1 MFKRLLSAAIIF
13 GCIAA
18 ASYGIYSATDE
29 VCNREAKQLVEFD
42 NNGISYRVTSGTD
55 LTCEV
60 IRYKRG
66 CKILE
71 KGRKCNTSL
80 QYKGSVTIPESVSY
94 DGKEYRVNSICTM
107 AFKCCDSLT
116 AVHIPAT
123 VTQIGSFER
132 NENIFEYCPQLEE
145 IVIAPHNP
153 VYDSREGCNA
163 IIRTASNT
171 LVAGCKNSV
180 IPADIEKIGDYAFE
194 GCSLLEEVN
203 IPAGVT
209 AIGEYAFANC
219 RALASIAVDENNPV
233 YDSREGCNAI
243 IETATNTLVAGS
255 NNTIVPNGI
264 KEIGKYAFM
273 GRSALKSITLP
284 ASVTKIGHRAFTDCI
299 SLTEIEALAPE
310 IELGSLA
317 LNGSGWYNNQPDGFI
332 YFKEWLADFKGEK
345 KAEMAL
351 DIKEGTEKMVYLLLK
366 NSCDRF
372 TSVNIPA
379 SFTGSLFGCF
389 IDVPEIERITVSPEN
404 PVYDSREGCNA
415 IIETATN
422 TLMVACK
429 NTVIPSTV
437 TALQNDAFCYV
448 KGLKCIYIPAS
459 VTNISNG
466 CFIGCNEL
474 EKIVVDEAN
483 TVYDSRNGCNAIIKS
498 ATNSLWAACKS
509 TVIPQGVKTIAYDA
523 FGRQEGIENIVIPE
537 GVEVIES
544 SAFRDCKGLKKVVLP
559 STLRRIERWA
569 FVNCTGLATVECRGT
584 VAPKIDEEAFRGVP
598 ASAQLLY
605 KEGDYAALK
614 SSFLGEIKKIDK

>member
-1 MFKRLLSAAIIF
+1 MFRRLLSAAIIF

-18 ASYGIYSATDE
+18 ASYGIYSATYD
-29 VCNREAKQLVEFD
+29 VCNGETKQLVEFD
-42 NNGISYRVTSGTD
+42 NEGISYRVTSATD

-66 CKILE
+66 CEILE
-71 KGRKCNTSL
+71 KGRKCDTSL
-80 QYKGSVTIPESVSY
+80 QYKGCVTIPESVSC
-94 DGKEYRVNSICTM
+94 DGKEYRVTAICTM

-116 AVHIPAT
+116 TVHIPAT
-123 VTQIGSFER
+123 VTQIGSFGR
-132 NENIFEYCPQLEE
+132 DENIFEHCPLLEK
-145 IVIAPHNP
+145 IVVAPHNP

-163 IIRTASNT
+163 IIKTATNT

-180 IPADIEKIGDYAFE
+180 IPADIEKIGDNAFE
-194 GCSLLEEVN
+194 GCSLLEEIK

-209 AIGEYAFANC
+209 VIGEYAFAYC
-219 RALASIAVDENNPV
+219 EALAKMTVDENNPV
-233 YDSREGCNAI
+233 YDSRGECNAI
-243 IETATNTLVAGS
+243 IETATNALIAGS
-255 NNTIVPNGI
+255 NNTIVPHGI

-284 ASVTKIGHRAFTDCI
+284 ASVTKIGHRAFTDCV

-345 KAEMAL
+345 KDEMDL

-389 IDVPEIERITVSPEN
+389 IDAPEIECITVNPKN

-429 NTVIPSTV
+429 STVIPSTV
-437 TALQNDAFCYV
+437 TTLQNDAFCYV
-448 KGLKCIYIPAS
+448 KGLKSIYIPAS
-459 VTNISNG
+459 VTNISSG
-466 CFIGCNEL
+466 CFTGCNEL
-474 EKIVVDEAN
+474 EKIVVDKAN
-483 TVYDSRNGCNAIIKS
+483 PVYDSRNGCNAIIKS
-498 ATNSLWAACKS
+498 AANSLWAACKG
-509 TVIPQGVKTIAYDA
+509 TIIPQGVKTIAYDA

-559 STLRRIERWA
+559 STLRRIDRWA
-569 FVNCTGLATVECRGT
+569 FINCTELATLECRGA
-584 VAPKIDEEAFRGVP
+584 VAPKIDEQAFRGVP

-605 KEGDYAALK
+605 SEGNYAALK
-614 SSFLGEIKKIDK
+614 NTFPGEIKKIDK

>member
-1 MFKRLLSAAIIF
+1 MFKRLLSAIIII

-29 VCNREAKQLVEFD
+29 VCNREAKLLVEFD

-60 IRYKRG
+60 IRYKKG

-94 DGKEYRVNSICTM
+94 DGKEYRVTGICTM
-107 AFKCCDSLT
+107 AFKYCDSLT
-116 AVHIPAT
+116 TVHIPAT
-123 VTQIGSFER
+123 MTQIGSFGR
-132 NENIFEYCPQLEE
+132 DENIFEYCPQLEE
-145 IVIAPHNP
+145 IVIAPH
-153 VYDSREGCNA
+153 
-163 IIRTASNT
+163 
-171 LVAGCKNSV
+171 
-180 IPADIEKIGDYAFE
+180 
-194 GCSLLEEVN
+194 
-203 IPAGVT
+203 
-209 AIGEYAFANC
+209 
-219 RALASIAVDENNPV
+219 NPV

-284 ASVTKIGHRAFTDCI
+284 ASVTKIGHRAFTNCV

-310 IELGSLA
+310 IELGTLA

-345 KAEMAL
+345 KAEIAL

-389 IDVPEIERITVSPEN
+389 IDVPEIEQITVSPGN
-404 PVYDSREGCNA
+404 PVYDSREGGNA

-459 VTNISNG
+459 VTNISNV

-474 EKIVVDEAN
+474 EKIVVDKAN

-537 GVEVIES
+537 SVEVIES

-569 FVNCTGLATVECRGT
+569 FVNCTGLATIECRGT
-584 VAPKIDEEAFRGVP
+584 VAPKIDEQAFRGVP

-605 KEGDYAALK
+605 NEGDYAALK
-614 SSFLGEIKKIDK
+614 SYFPGDIKKIDK

>member
-1 MFKRLLSAAIIF
+1 MFRRLLSATIII

-18 ASYGIYSATDE
+18 VSYGIYSATDG
-29 VCNREAKQLVEFD
+29 VCNGEAKQLIEFD

-66 CKILE
+66 CEILE
-71 KGRKCNTSL
+71 KGRKCDTSL
-80 QYKGSVTIPESVSY
+80 QYKGCVTIPESVSY
-94 DGKEYRVNSICTM
+94 DGKEYRVTGICTM
-107 AFKCCDSLT
+107 AFKYCDSLT
-116 AVHIPAT
+116 AVFIPAS
-123 VTQIGSFER
+123 VIEIGDNER
-132 NENIFEYCPQLEE
+132 NENIFEYCPLLEE
-145 IVIAPHNP
+145 IVIAPH
-153 VYDSREGCNA
+153 
-163 IIRTASNT
+163 
-171 LVAGCKNSV
+171 
-180 IPADIEKIGDYAFE
+180 
-194 GCSLLEEVN
+194 
-203 IPAGVT
+203 
-209 AIGEYAFANC
+209 
-219 RALASIAVDENNPV
+219 NPV

-284 ASVTKIGHRAFTDCI
+284 ASVTKIGHRAFTDCV
-299 SLTEIEALAPE
+299 SLTEIEAMASE
-310 IELGSLA
+310 IELGTLA

-351 DIKEGTEKMVYLLLK
+351 EIKEGTEKMVYLLLK

-389 IDVPEIERITVSPEN
+389 IDAPEIEHITVSPGN

-466 CFIGCNEL
+466 CFIDCNEL

-569 FVNCTGLATVECRGT
+569 FVNCTGLTTVECRGT

-605 KEGDYAALK
+605 REGDYAALK
-614 SSFLGEIKKIDK
+614 SSFPGDIKKIDK

>member
-1 MFKRLLSAAIIF
+1 M
-13 GCIAA
+13 
-18 ASYGIYSATDE
+18 
-29 VCNREAKQLVEFD
+29 
-42 NNGISYRVTSGTD
+42 
-55 LTCEV
+55 
-60 IRYKRG
+60 
-66 CKILE
+66 
-71 KGRKCNTSL
+71 
-80 QYKGSVTIPESVSY
+80 
-94 DGKEYRVNSICTM
+94 
-107 AFKCCDSLT
+107 
-116 AVHIPAT
+116 
-123 VTQIGSFER
+123 
-132 NENIFEYCPQLEE
+132 
-145 IVIAPHNP
+145 
-153 VYDSREGCNA
+153 
-163 IIRTASNT
+163 
-171 LVAGCKNSV
+171 
-180 IPADIEKIGDYAFE
+180 
-194 GCSLLEEVN
+194 EEVN
-203 IPAGVT
+203 IPAGIT

-219 RALASIAVDENNPV
+219 RALASIAVDENNLV

-284 ASVTKIGHRAFTDCI
+284 ASVTKIGHRAFTDCV

-310 IELGSLA
+310 IELGTLA

-389 IDVPEIERITVSPEN
+389 IDAPEIERITVSPGN

-437 TALQNDAFCYV
+437 TTLQNDAFCYV

-466 CFIGCNEL
+466 YFIGCNEL

-498 ATNSLWAACKS
+498 ATNSLCAACKS

-569 FVNCTGLATVECRGT
+569 FVNCTGLATVEYRGT
-584 VAPKIDEEAFRGVP
+584 VAPKIDEQAFRGVP

-614 SSFLGEIKKIDK
+614 SSFPGEIKKIDK

>member
-1 MFKRLLSAAIIF
+1 MFRRLLSATIII

-18 ASYGIYSATDE
+18 VSYGIYSATDG
-29 VCNREAKQLVEFD
+29 VCNGEAKQLIEFD

-66 CKILE
+66 CEILE

-80 QYKGSVTIPESVSY
+80 QYKGCVTIPESVSY
-94 DGKEYRVNSICTM
+94 DGKEYRVTGICTM
-107 AFKCCDSLT
+107 AFKYCDSLT
-116 AVHIPAT
+116 AVFIPAS
-123 VTQIGSFER
+123 VIEIGDNER
-132 NENIFEYCPQLEE
+132 NENIFEYCPLLEE
-145 IVIAPHNP
+145 IVVAPHN
-153 VYDSREGCNA
+153 R
-163 IIRTASNT
+163 
-171 LVAGCKNSV
+171 
-180 IPADIEKIGDYAFE
+180 
-194 GCSLLEEVN
+194 
-203 IPAGVT
+203 
-209 AIGEYAFANC
+209 
-219 RALASIAVDENNPV
+219 V

-284 ASVTKIGHRAFTDCI
+284 ASVTKIGHRAFTDCV

-310 IELGSLA
+310 IELGTLA

-351 DIKEGTEKMVYLLLK
+351 EIKEGTEKMVYLLLK

-389 IDVPEIERITVSPEN
+389 IDAPEIEHITVSPGN

-466 CFIGCNEL
+466 CFIDCNEL

-614 SSFLGEIKKIDK
+614 SSFPGDIKKIDK

>member
-1 MFKRLLSAAIIF
+1 MFRRLLSATIII

-18 ASYGIYSATDE
+18 VSYGIYSATDG
-29 VCNREAKQLVEFD
+29 VCNGEAKQLIEFD

-66 CKILE
+66 CEILE

-80 QYKGSVTIPESVSY
+80 QYKGCVTIPESVSY
-94 DGKEYRVNSICTM
+94 DGKEYRVTGICTM
-107 AFKCCDSLT
+107 AFKYCDSLT
-116 AVHIPAT
+116 AVFIPAS
-123 VTQIGSFER
+123 VIEIGDNER
-132 NENIFEYCPQLEE
+132 NENIFEYCPLLEE
-145 IVIAPHNP
+145 IVVAPH
-153 VYDSREGCNA
+153 
-163 IIRTASNT
+163 
-171 LVAGCKNSV
+171 
-180 IPADIEKIGDYAFE
+180 
-194 GCSLLEEVN
+194 
-203 IPAGVT
+203 
-209 AIGEYAFANC
+209 
-219 RALASIAVDENNPV
+219 NPV

-284 ASVTKIGHRAFTDCI
+284 ASVTKIGHRAFTDCV
-299 SLTEIEALAPE
+299 SLTEIEAMASE
-310 IELGSLA
+310 IELGTLA

-351 DIKEGTEKMVYLLLK
+351 EIKEGTEKMVYLLLK

-389 IDVPEIERITVSPEN
+389 IDAPEIEHITVSPGN

-605 KEGDYAALK
+605 REGDYAALK
-614 SSFLGEIKKIDK
+614 SSFPGDIKKIDK

>member
-1 MFKRLLSAAIIF
+1 MFRRLLSATIII

-18 ASYGIYSATDE
+18 VSYGIYSATDG
-29 VCNREAKQLVEFD
+29 VCNGEAKQLVEFD

-66 CKILE
+66 CEILE

-80 QYKGSVTIPESVSY
+80 QYKGCVTIPESVSY
-94 DGKEYRVNSICTM
+94 DGKEYRVTGICTM
-107 AFKCCDSLT
+107 AFKYCDSLT
-116 AVHIPAT
+116 AVFIPAS
-123 VTQIGSFER
+123 VIEIGDNER

-145 IVIAPHNP
+145 IVVAPH
-153 VYDSREGCNA
+153 
-163 IIRTASNT
+163 
-171 LVAGCKNSV
+171 
-180 IPADIEKIGDYAFE
+180 
-194 GCSLLEEVN
+194 
-203 IPAGVT
+203 
-209 AIGEYAFANC
+209 
-219 RALASIAVDENNPV
+219 NPV

-284 ASVTKIGHRAFTDCI
+284 ASVTKIGHRAFTDCV
-299 SLTEIEALAPE
+299 SLTEIEAMASE
-310 IELGSLA
+310 IELGTLA

-351 DIKEGTEKMVYLLLK
+351 EIKEGTEKMVYLLLK

-389 IDVPEIERITVSPEN
+389 IDAPEIEHITVSPGN

-466 CFIGCNEL
+466 CFIDCNEL

-569 FVNCTGLATVECRGT
+569 FVNCTGLTTVECRGT

-605 KEGDYAALK
+605 REGDYAALK
-614 SSFLGEIKKIDK
+614 SSFPGDIKKIDK